1 VVGCKDVSYSTHN
14 KWRKDMVTLATL
26 KFGLIFSAVFLGVV
40 FAAFYAYVMILGR
53 NIPLRKKEIK
63 SEVNE
68 TC

>member
-1 VVGCKDVSYSTHN
+1 
-14 KWRKDMVTLATL
+14 MVTLATL
-26 KFGLIFSAVFLGVV
+26 KFGLIFSALFLGVV